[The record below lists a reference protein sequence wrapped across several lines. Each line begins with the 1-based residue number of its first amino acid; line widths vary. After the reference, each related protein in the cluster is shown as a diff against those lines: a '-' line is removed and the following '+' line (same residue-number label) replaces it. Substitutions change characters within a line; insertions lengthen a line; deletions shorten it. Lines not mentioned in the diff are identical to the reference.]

1 MIFGPIKLALRILWM
16 LVSMAV
22 LYFAITFVQIWLTG
36 HEHSSM
42 SAQAILVFGTTEDNG
57 RPSPELRARLDHALA
72 LWNDHRA
79 QWVAVTGG
87 KRPGDVFTEAGV
99 SASYLESHGVAA
111 SSILRGSGNDTWQN
125 VATVMGQLKDHHI
138 VTVLTVTDPFHED
151 RAMAIA
157 SSQGL
162 RPYPSPVGNS
172 PTVKH
177 SLWKYYA
184 KETFEVGVGRVIGY
198 GRLSSWTSASA
209 SAHLRA
215 GS

>member
-1 MIFGPIKLALRILWM
+1 MIFGPIKLALRIVWM
-16 LVSMAV
+16 LVSVAV

-36 HEHSSM
+36 HEHSSL